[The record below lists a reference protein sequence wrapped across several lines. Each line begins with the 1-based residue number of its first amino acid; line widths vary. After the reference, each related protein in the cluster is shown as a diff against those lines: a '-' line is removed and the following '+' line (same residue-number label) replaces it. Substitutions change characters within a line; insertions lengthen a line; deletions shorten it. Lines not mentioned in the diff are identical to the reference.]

1 MWFSVEDM
9 ADYIKSNV
17 VGEKNKTTKLQN
29 LRKELLIPLTTED
42 HLDEITNQGY
52 AIIYDPPGNGDCQ
65 FAALTYLLQRIGV
78 HRSPSTLRAEVVQ
91 YLETNSRDHESWPLK
106 LFMATPWSS
115 YVQQMRK
122 SGTFG
127 DELTLRTVANL
138 FNLEITVISTL
149 GEDAMAIM
157 SPVSNA

>member
-42 HLDEITNQGY
+42 HLDAITNQGY

-78 HRSPSTLRAEVVQ
+78 YCSPSTLRAEVVQ
-91 YLETNSRDHESWPLK
+91 
-106 LFMATPWSS
+106 
-115 YVQQMRK
+115 
-122 SGTFG
+122 
-127 DELTLRTVANL
+127 
-138 FNLEITVISTL
+138 
-149 GEDAMAIM
+149 
-157 SPVSNA
+157 